1 MIGFFLRRMLEAIPV
16 LALVLL
22 AVFSLTHLIPGDP
35 AVMLLGPDASN
46 QQIMALRH
54 DLHLDTPLYL
64 QFGAYLMQLLHGDL
78 GESLRTGRPVAAS
91 LALYLPATS
100 ELAVT
105 SLFFSLFIG
114 LPLGILAAR
123 KPGGI
128 MDRIL
133 QLYTLCGVS
142 IPAFLL
148 AFGLQIVFCSWLDW
162 LPVAGRSSAFAP
174 HALTS
179 GFALTS
185 ALLHGNISML
195 ADLGSHILLPALVL
209 GTFIAATLAR
219 FLRNTMLETLSADY
233 ILTARAKGLRQTQIL
248 LSQALPNAIGPAIM
262 VLGVQFGDMLGGAI
276 LTETVFSWPG
286 VGRYM
291 FEAIR
296 TRDYPA
302 IQSTTLVFAIIFMIV
317 SLTADVMTALIDPRL
332 RNGRSS

>member
-1 MIGFFLRRMLEAIPV
+1 MIYFFLRRVMEAIPV

-35 AVMLLGPDASN
+35 AVMLLGPDATN
-46 QQIMALRH
+46 LQIMTLRH

-64 QFGAYLMQLLHGDL
+64 QFSTYMLQLLHGDL
-78 GESLRTGRPVAAS
+78 GTSLRTGRPVADS
-91 LALYLPATS
+91 LRLYLPATA
-100 ELAVT
+100 ELAVVA
-105 SLFFSLFIG
+105 LLFSLLIG
-114 LPLGILAAR
+114 LPLGILSAR

-128 MDRIL
+128 IDRIL

-142 IPAFLL
+142 VPAFLL

-174 HALTS
+174 QALTS
-179 GFALTS
+179 GFALS
-185 ALLHGNISML
+185 GALFHGNVSML
-195 ADLGSHILLPALVL
+195 ADLGSHIVLPALVL

-219 FLRNTMLETLSADY
+219 FLRNTMLEALSADY

-248 LSQALPNAIGPAIM
+248 LSQAFPNAVGPAIM

-296 TRDYPA
+296 TRDYSA

-317 SLTADVMTALIDPRL
+317 SFGTDVITALIDPRL